1 MQSLYIID
9 FLFGVDKGTHLGD
22 MIPEGIVGQGIL
34 WQMTCSKTFSA
45 LWAPEQSSNYPVEN
59 VYYSYRKS
67 VQYLLMLCNLFSNF
81 LWVLVILHHTNYS
94 YSIVYSIIYFLSK
107 QNIFSWK
114 VVFRRNKISS
124 PLPTC
129 LLTDHMRRKHS
140 QVPGAVRWKA
150 VYIIL
155 REEGVTWGQ

>member
-114 VVFRRNKISS
+114 VVF
-124 PLPTC
+124 LTC
-129 LLTDHMRRKHS
+129 GEKVTFSRKLFFLTYVFS
-140 QVPGAVRWKA
+140 NNFFQGFF
-150 VYIIL
+150 IL
-155 REEGVTWGQ
+155 EKR

>member
-45 LWAPEQSSNYPVEN
+45 LWAPEQSSNYPGEN
-59 VYYSYRKS
+59 AYYSYRKS

-114 VVFRRNKISS
+114 VVF
-124 PLPTC
+124 LTC
-129 LLTDHMRRKHS
+129 GEKVTFSRKFFFLTYVFS
-140 QVPGAVRWKA
+140 NNFFQGFF
-150 VYIIL
+150 IL
-155 REEGVTWGQ
+155 EKR